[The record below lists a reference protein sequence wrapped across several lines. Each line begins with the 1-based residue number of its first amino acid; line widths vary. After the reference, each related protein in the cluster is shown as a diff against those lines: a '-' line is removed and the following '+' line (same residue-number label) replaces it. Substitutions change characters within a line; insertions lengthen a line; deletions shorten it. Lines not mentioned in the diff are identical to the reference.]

1 LKHSPGHQSVTARD
15 EEFHYNNSGDLGSH
29 SGAVLMTGRIVLVVG
44 VLIGVTRPVGAQ
56 QPSGKTDFAHDVVPI
71 LKARCAK
78 CHTNGTYKGGLSFDT
93 REALLKAKVVVPGKS
108 AESELIK
115 RIVSKDKETR
125 MPSQGEPLSE
135 KEVGIL
141 KAWVDDGLPWEPG
154 YSFKPTTYVAPLKP
168 HQVTLPPARA
178 GRDHPIDRI
187 VDAYFAANKITAPQ
201 PLDDAAFARRVYLD
215 LIGLLPVVSELDAFT
230 TDNAGDKRARLIHA
244 LLSEDRAYTDHWL
257 AFWNDLLRNEYR
269 GTGYIDGGRKQ
280 ITAWLYKSLLENKPY
295 DQFARELINPS
306 PDSEGFAKG
315 IKWRGQVN
323 ASQIVEL
330 QFSQNIGQV
339 FFGANLKCAS
349 CHDSFIDNWKLD
361 DAYGLAAVI
370 ADKPLPTFRCDK
382 PTGKTA
388 GPKFLFPELGSID
401 PAAPKA
407 KRLEQLAI
415 LVTHPDNGRFTRTI
429 VNRIWHRLMGRG
441 LVHPVDVMG
450 NKPWSEDLLDYLAG
464 YLVANKYDLK
474 KLIEHIAT
482 SQTYQSRAVSLTKE
496 PLGEGYLFHGPELKR
511 LSAEQFVD
519 AVWMITSTAPGKP
532 VAPAAIPQFPASTP
546 AERRFVRATLVDADD
561 LMRSLGRPNREQVVT
576 TRPEQLTTLQ
586 ALDLA
591 NGQTMTS
598 TLARGA
604 ANILKANPKLT
615 ADELAAWV
623 FVRALSRKPNPN
635 ELTAARELLGT
646 KPTVESVADLL
657 WAVVML
663 PEFQLI
669 R

>member
-1 LKHSPGHQSVTARD
+1 
-15 EEFHYNNSGDLGSH
+15 
-29 SGAVLMTGRIVLVVG
+29 MTGRIVLVICLVICASQA
-44 VLIGVTRPVGAQ
+44 VWAQ
-56 QPSGKTDFAHDVVPI
+56 QPSAKTDFAHDIVPI
-71 LKARCAK
+71 LKSRCAK

-93 REALLKAKVVVPGKS
+93 REELLKAKVVVPGKS
-108 AESELIK
+108 AESEIIM
-115 RIVSKDKETR
+115 RVISKDKEMR
-125 MPSQGEPLSE
+125 MPPQGEPLTE
-135 KEVGIL
+135 KEVAVL
-141 KAWVDDGLPWEPG
+141 KTWIDDGLPWEPG
-154 YSFKPTTYVAPLKP
+154 FTFKPATYIAPLKP
-168 HQVTLPPARA
+168 RRVSLPPAQA
-178 GRDHPIDRI
+178 GRDHPVDRI
-187 VDAYFAANKITAPQ
+187 VDAYFAANKITAPRS
-201 PLDDAAFARRVYLD
+201 LDDAAFARRAYLD
-215 LIGLLPVVSELDAFT
+215 LIGLLPAVSELDTFMA
-230 TDNAGDKRARLIHA
+230 DHAGDKRARLIHA

-269 GTGYIDGGRKQ
+269 GTGYIDGGRTQ
-280 ITAWLYKSLLENKPY
+280 ITAWLYKSLLENKPF
-295 DQFARELINPS
+295 DKFTRELINPT

-361 DAYGLAAVI
+361 DSYGLAAVI

-388 GPKFLFPELGSID
+388 GPKFLFPELGVID
-401 PAAPKA
+401 PTAPKA
-407 KRLEQLAI
+407 KRLEQLAA

-450 NKPWSEDLLDYLAG
+450 NKPWSEDLLDYLAV
-464 YLVANKYDLK
+464 YLADNGYDLK
-474 KLIEHIAT
+474 KLIQHITT
-482 SQTYQSRAVSLTKE
+482 SQIYQSQAVPLSKE
-496 PLGEGYLFHGPELKR
+496 PIGDGYVFRGPELKR
-511 LSAEQFVD
+511 LTAEQFVD
-519 AVWMITSTAPGKP
+519 AIWMITGTAPGKP
-532 VAPAAIPQFPASTP
+532 VAAAAIPQFPASTP
-546 AERRFVRATLVDADD
+546 PERRFVRATLVDADD

-604 ANILKANPKLT
+604 ANILKANAKLT
-615 ADELAAWV
+615 PDELAVWV
-623 FVRALSRKPNPN
+623 FVRALSRKPNSN
-635 ELTAARELLGT
+635 ELAAARGLLGV
-646 KPTVESVADLL
+646 KPTTESLADLL

-663 PEFQLI
+663 PEFQLV